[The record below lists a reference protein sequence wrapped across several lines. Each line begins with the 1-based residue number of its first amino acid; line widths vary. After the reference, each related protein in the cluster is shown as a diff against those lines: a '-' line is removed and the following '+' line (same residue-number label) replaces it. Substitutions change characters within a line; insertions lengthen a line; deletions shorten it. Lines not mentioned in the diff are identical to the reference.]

1 MQVSIL
7 FRYLPVTFDL
17 SSHDAT
23 ALSLVVMG
31 KYWIFNK
38 FVDMKFHVKLKLKWC
53 LTLEMWNKL
62 RTFAGNTFA
71 INCNND
77 DSFWC
82 LMQNARLCT
91 FHGVSFYIYNVI
103 DAFAREFSIFL
114 TLRQLSWME
123 MMKIQFNGCRM
134 KKLFP
139 LLLLSSQRNSIVW
152 IMQYK
157 SSRESIVRRKN
168 RVERQNFSNFI
179 FDFHL
184 IIVLVASTWL
194 EKQAEITDTIGGRR
208 GLGGKIDEKLKLKME
223 YKKISVWARIFR
235 AF

>member
-7 FRYLPVTFDL
+7 CRYLPVTFDL

-23 ALSLVVMG
+23 VPSLVVMG
-31 KYWIFNK
+31 KYWIFSE

-53 LTLEMWNKL
+53 LTLKMWNKL

-77 DSFWC
+77 ENFWC

-91 FHGVSFYIYNVI
+91 FHGVDIYNVI

-134 KKLFP
+134 KKLFA

-157 SSRESIVRRKN
+157 SSREKAYW
-168 RVERQNFSNFI
+168 E
-179 FDFHL
+179 
-184 IIVLVASTWL
+184 
-194 EKQAEITDTIGGRR
+194 EKTE
-208 GLGGKIDEKLKLKME
+208 
-223 YKKISVWARIFR
+223 
-235 AF
+235 